1 MLPCTSVTYIL
12 AKEESDASLAPWIA
26 DLKLAWNDI
35 KREGFEDS
43 LDNIVERLDELADK
57 DCCNW

>member
-12 AKEESDASLAPWIA
+12 AKEESDACLAPWLA